1 MEGAGGRGGVRSSFL
16 LLICDCEVKPKPAQ
30 KVRERHQNLLRSP
43 RSLVPVQPHA
53 SWKVIHI
60 KNGFP
65 SKKTT
70 YIQTYC
76 LRVLQR
82 NRTNC
87 SFFLSLSFYIYRKR
101 AHSHRRDKAGVH
113 KTTPESMKCL
123 VWDKL
128 GVLSTTWKSPL
139 KYSPEGGSLVA

>member
-16 LLICDCEVKPKPAQ
+16 LLICDCGVKPKPAQ
-30 KVRERHQNLLRSP
+30 KLRERHQNLLRSP

-82 NRTNC
+82 NRTSC
-87 SFFLSLSFYIYRKR
+87 SFFLSLSFYMLTVTEEI
-101 AHSHRRDKAGVH
+101 
-113 KTTPESMKCL
+113 
-123 VWDKL
+123 KL
-128 GVLSTTWKSPL
+128 GYIKQPQRVWSVLCGINWEFWAP
-139 KYSPEGGSLVA
+139 PEKVPSNIVQKGLPWWLSSKE